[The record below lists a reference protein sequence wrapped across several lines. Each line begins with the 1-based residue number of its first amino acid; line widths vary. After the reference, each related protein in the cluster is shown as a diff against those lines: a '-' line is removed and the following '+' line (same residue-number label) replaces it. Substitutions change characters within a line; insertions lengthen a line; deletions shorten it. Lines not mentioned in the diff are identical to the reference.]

1 MVRTWL
7 TLVATI
13 VLSGTALPRADTV
26 RELQWY
32 LDAVHAPQAQSI
44 SRGQGVIVAVID
56 SGVDAGHPDL
66 AGAVLPGMSFNAPG
80 SQAGRTDPDGHGTKM
95 AGIIAARGGGPNNA
109 LGIAPAASIMPVAT
123 PSSGPTMP
131 SLAPAVNWAVEHGA
145 KVINMSIGRPPGAVP
160 PPGEVDAIAAAVARG
175 VVVVISVGNQP
186 EQTGPNVLTEIPGVV
201 TVGGTSRAGTV
212 FPGSIPAPQ
221 VALAAPGQDIV
232 SAALRS
238 KFPSGYSSGTG
249 TSEATAIVSGVAA
262 LIMAKFPDLNGANVI
277 NRLIASSVDAGPPGR
292 DSQYCF
298 GIVDAQRALTMDI
311 PLVDA
316 NPLGQPAAGPAGT
329 AATDGTY
336 VPPTSSGGLPR
347 AALFVCGAV
356 VLLVVALLV
365 GLVIWLAT
373 RRRVPR
379 P

>member
-1 MVRTWL
+1 MVGTWL

-26 RELQWY
+26 RESQWY
-32 LDAVHAPQAQSI
+32 LDAVHAPQAHAI
-44 SRGQGVIVAVID
+44 TRGQGVVVAVID

-66 AGAVLPGMSFNAPG
+66 AGAVLPGKSFGAPG

-95 AGIIAARGGGPNNA
+95 AGVIAARGGGRNHA
-109 LGIAPAASIMPVAT
+109 LGIAPASSILPVAVNA
-123 PSSGPTMP
+123 SGGAMG
-131 SLAPAVNWAVEHGA
+131 SLAPAVNWAVDHGA
-145 KVINMSIGRPPGAVP
+145 KVISMSIGRPPGAVS
-160 PPGEVDAIAAAVARG
+160 PPGEVEAISAAVARG
-175 VVVVISVGNQP
+175 VVVVTSVGNQP
-186 EQTGPNVLTEIPGVV
+186 TQTAPNVLTEIPGVV
-201 TVGGTSRAGTV
+201 TVAGTGRSGTV
-212 FPGSIPAPQ
+212 YPGSIAAPQ
-221 VALAAPGQDIV
+221 VALAAPGENIV
-232 SAALRS
+232 SPALRS
-238 KFPSGYSSGTG
+238 EFASGYSNGTG
-249 TSEATAIVSGVAA
+249 TSEATAIVSGIAA
-262 LIMAKFPDLNGANVI
+262 LIIAKYPGLNGTNVI

-292 DSQYCF
+292 DNQYGF
-298 GIVDAQRALTMDI
+298 GVVDAQRALTMDI

-329 AATDGTY
+329 DTTYGTY

-347 AALFVCGAV
+347 VALLACGAV

>member
-26 RELQWY
+26 RDAQWY
-32 LDAVHAPQAQSI
+32 LDAVHAPQAQSV

-66 AGAVLPGMSFNAPG
+66 AGAVLPGMSFGAPG

-95 AGIIAARGGGPNNA
+95 AGVIAARGGGPNNA
-109 LGIAPAASIMPVAT
+109 LGIAPAASILPIAVAS
-123 PSSGPTMP
+123 SSGTMG
-131 SLAPAVNWAVEHGA
+131 SLADPVNWAVDHGA

-160 PPGEVDAIAAAVARG
+160 PPGEVDAISAAVARG
-175 VVVVISVGNQP
+175 VVIVISVGNRP
-186 EQTGPNVLTEIPGVV
+186 EMSGPNVLTEIPGVV
-201 TVGGTSRAGTV
+201 TVGGTGRSGTV
-212 FPGSIPAPQ
+212 YSGSIAAPQ
-221 VALAAPGQDIV
+221 LALTAPGEDIV
-232 SAALRS
+232 SVALRS

-249 TSEATAIVSGVAA
+249 TSEATAIVAGVAA
-262 LIMAKFPDLNGANVI
+262 LILAKFPDLNGANVI

-292 DSQYCF
+292 DNQYGF
-298 GIVDAQRALTMDI
+298 GVVDAQRALTMDV

-316 NPLGQPAAGPAGT
+316 NPLGQPAAGPGGT
-329 AATDGTY
+329 DATDGSY
-336 VPPTSSGGLPR
+336 VPPSSPGGLPR
-347 AALFVCGAV
+347 VALLVCGAV

-373 RRRVPR
+373 RRRVSR